1 MTKTETDD
9 TFEWRSVEGL
19 HPESFKY
26 KMVADKTV
34 LEHWS
39 FFELG
44 CLYQMSITNVFHR
57 RNKKIIIKL
66 ILLHTR
72 GGFRNL
78 PCLKNLKTLESV

>member
-1 MTKTETDD
+1 MILLSGEVLKDC
-9 TFEWRSVEGL
+9 EGL
-19 HPESFKY
+19 HPRSFKY
-26 KMVADKTV
+26 KMVADETV
-34 LEHWS
+34 FEHWS

-44 CLYQMSITNVFHR
+44 CLYPMSITNVFRR

-72 GGFRNL
+72 GGLRNL